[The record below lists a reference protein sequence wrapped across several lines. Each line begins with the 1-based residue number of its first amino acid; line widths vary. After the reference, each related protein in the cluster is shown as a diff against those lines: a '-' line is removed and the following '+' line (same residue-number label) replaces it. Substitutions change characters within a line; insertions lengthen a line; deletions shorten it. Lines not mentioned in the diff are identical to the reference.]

1 MFPKWFGIMLLCHGN
16 CFSFFSS
23 PAVLERAT
31 CPYLILPH
39 LVTGK
44 GLRSAQTAKW
54 ASQRYPRGFLNWNGG
69 KRSSPI
75 HIVEHLDLE
84 ACQHW
89 QVCFLLSDVHLSE
102 VGYGRYAEK
111 GTDNTHTHTHTHTH
125 SQCCV
130 NSWFLLFERHG
141 LTLHGF
147 VYLIFSLVTRNTLAW
162 FQMTT
167 LFCET
172 CFIELLSLASFKIN
186 KSALMLDSSFFF
198 SYILPFAFLTA
209 SPQLVP
215 FFHLWFS
222 QLISSSLFPGL
233 TFFPFPLSL
242 SNPFFLS
249 FFTAQMATVLPS

>member
-1 MFPKWFGIMLLCHGN
+1 MLLCHGN

-111 GTDNTHTHTHTHTH
+111 GTDNTHTHTHT
-125 SQCCV
+125 
-130 NSWFLLFERHG
+130 
-141 LTLHGF
+141 LTVL
-147 VYLIFSLVTRNTLAW
+147 
-162 FQMTT
+162 
-167 LFCET
+167 CE
-172 CFIELLSLASFKIN
+172 F
-186 KSALMLDSSFFF
+186 
-198 SYILPFAFLTA
+198 
-209 SPQLVP
+209 LVP
-215 FFHLWFS
+215 FIRETWFNS
-222 QLISSSLFPGL
+222 AWIY
-233 TFFPFPLSL
+233 L
-242 SNPFFLS
+242 SNLFFS
-249 FFTAQMATVLPS
+249 H